1 MGEAQRVSAPLT
13 RVSALLGTA
22 LLIFAATVCRAQ
34 ELNSSLERNP
44 IHAGES
50 VRLVLEL
57 QRAAGGLKP
66 DLSPLDN
73 DFQILHTSAN
83 TQIEFVQGQQSATT
97 RWSIELTP
105 KREGV
110 LTIPAISVGQFQSP
124 ELALEV
130 LAPRPSNAAGHREIF
145 LEAEIS
151 PDPAYVQAQMRYVVR
166 LLRSVDVVD
175 GTLTEPSATNAVL
188 HRLGRD
194 ISYTTDRDGQ
204 AYRVLER
211 RYALFPQASGELVIS
226 PVAFEGEVVDQGQ
239 ATQGLSRLFARGK
252 RVRLT
257 TPVVRATALSPPA
270 SYPGQTW
277 LPAKNLQ
284 LTEEWSKDPDTLH
297 AGEPV
302 TRTLRLQAVGLSA
315 EQLPEIAVTVTD
327 GVKEYGDQPLTR
339 TTTDT
344 DWVHGVREQRIALVP
359 GKKGTYKLPAIRIDW
374 WDTERNAPRQA
385 TIPARVLRVA
395 AGVEGGGAT
404 LGAADAIPET
414 GQPIQA
420 PWQQPLLWQS
430 VSGLLTFLWLITF
443 IAWRRARARPGTR
456 AATGGAGPSA
466 PREPPASLHRA
477 CRTSDARAAREA
489 LLHWAAANWPEQP
502 PRSLPAL
509 AQRLADGPLR
519 AELATLDR
527 TLYAPHPDSWWGEP
541 LWSRARTHLVKPAA
555 ATSRDGDGM
564 AELYPRHP

>member
-1 MGEAQRVSAPLT
+1 MSAPLT

-73 DFQILHTSAN
+73 DFQVLHPSAN

-110 LTIPAISVGQFQSP
+110 LTIPAISVGQLQSH

-130 LAPRPSNAAGHREIF
+130 LAPRPSNEAGHREIF
-145 LEAEIS
+145 LEAEML

-226 PVAFEGEVVDQGQ
+226 PVAF
-239 ATQGLSRLFARGK
+239 
-252 RVRLT
+252 
-257 TPVVRATALSPPA
+257 ALSKFFRI
-270 SYPGQTW
+270 GC
-277 LPAKNLQ
+277 L
-284 LTEEWSKDPDTLH
+284 KD
-297 AGEPV
+297 
-302 TRTLRLQAVGLSA
+302 S
-315 EQLPEIAVTVTD
+315 
-327 GVKEYGDQPLTR
+327 
-339 TTTDT
+339 
-344 DWVHGVREQRIALVP
+344 
-359 GKKGTYKLPAIRIDW
+359 GKKSKGYGFPWTESRPFSFSALTPAGLMYCRLKSRSNIFVQ
-374 WDTERNAPRQA
+374 TGEFSNQA
-385 TIPARVLRVA
+385 
-395 AGVEGGGAT
+395 
-404 LGAADAIPET
+404 
-414 GQPIQA
+414 
-420 PWQQPLLWQS
+420 
-430 VSGLLTFLWLITF
+430 
-443 IAWRRARARPGTR
+443 
-456 AATGGAGPSA
+456 
-466 PREPPASLHRA
+466 
-477 CRTSDARAAREA
+477 
-489 LLHWAAANWPEQP
+489 
-502 PRSLPAL
+502 
-509 AQRLADGPLR
+509 
-519 AELATLDR
+519 
-527 TLYAPHPDSWWGEP
+527 
-541 LWSRARTHLVKPAA
+541 
-555 ATSRDGDGM
+555 
-564 AELYPRHP
+564 